1 MKPSLFSIISLTLTM
16 LLSGSCT
23 HKDLNEDAPKIIA
36 DNVDVVFDW
45 SKVPDAKASSMILY
59 LYPESHDVMNYW
71 FNNSKGGI
79 IRTYS
84 GKHTAVCH
92 SNDDPYIH
100 CLRNQ
105 DSHDEIEIYTDETA
119 LLVGQ
124 GISTKG
130 IPRAEGTEDEPLRVT
145 PSMIYG
151 DQRRDISF
159 KATSDRQTLTFYPEE
174 LVCHYTVEFVNV
186 ENIQSADLRID
197 ATISSLAGGYY
208 PGLMKP
214 NSEVVSHTFTLTPD
228 IEHSDA
234 IAIAMRTH
242 APIYTTHE
250 VVTETGFIIN
260 DNDLADSRD
269 DAQDADAV
277 TDSDLPGAD
286 YFAEP
291 KLENYAIEELER
303 TLAQLIEDENYEEA
317 ARVNEILQRKRAAR
331 DGDNS

>member
-105 DSHDEIEIYTDETA
+105 NSHDEIEIYTDETA

-228 IEHSDA
+228 IEHSSMHSEFLTFGVPDGESRPHKISLY
-234 IAIAMRTH
+234 IALRNRTGNFYTFDVSDQVNT
-242 APIYTTHE
+242 APDPRNVNIRIYGLKLPELPPDPPTPPEQGGLSVE
-250 VVTETGFIIN
+250 VDTWDTIHLDIKV
-260 DNDLADSRD
+260 
-269 DAQDADAV
+269 
-277 TDSDLPGAD
+277 
-286 YFAEP
+286 
-291 KLENYAIEELER
+291 
-303 TLAQLIEDENYEEA
+303 
-317 ARVNEILQRKRAAR
+317 
-331 DGDNS
+331 